1 MTRRSPP
8 LRLVAT
14 IGAPLLLS
22 GCAVFSPDGGM
33 SSVQRAASSELG
45 KDAVKITSE
54 ADAQQARQR
63 IDAQLAEPLTLDAA
77 VQIALLNN
85 RGLQAAYNELGIS
98 EAAFVA
104 AGLPP
109 NPRLSLSRIAGGGI
123 VEVEFS
129 IIANILALFTIPAR
143 RDIAEHRFSAAQHKA
158 VDATFR
164 LAAETRRAWVRAV
177 AAQELV
183 GLLSQARTSA
193 DAAAD
198 LMRKLG
204 ETGAANK
211 LDQARASAF
220 NAEIGIQ
227 LAQARLRARTEREAL
242 TRFLG
247 LWGKDIDFKLP
258 SALPALPGA
267 ISPVAE
273 IEAEAIRRRADLLM
287 ARRELEATARSLG
300 LTQATRYV
308 SLLELG
314 GMGKHERAR
323 TPEGTER
330 STQLGPALEIEIP
343 IFDLGETSAR
353 RARETYMAAVNRLA
367 EKAVNVR
374 SEART
379 AWQAYRA
386 SWDIARQYQTS
397 VLPLRKIVSDEALL
411 RYNGMLIDVFELL
424 TTARERITSTMAAIE
439 ARRDFLLAEVDFQ
452 TAIIGGGT
460 TGGETGS
467 TGTTVPAATPSAAH

>member
-1 MTRRSPP
+1 M
-8 LRLVAT
+8 A
-14 IGAPLLLS
+14 LLLS
-22 GCAVFSPDGGM
+22 GCAAFSPDGGM
-33 SSVQRAASSELG
+33 SFVQRTTSSEIG
-45 KDAVKITSE
+45 KDTVKITNDAE
-54 ADAQQARQR
+54 AQLARQR
-63 IDAQLAEPLTLDAA
+63 VEALLAEPLVLEAA
-77 VQIALLNN
+77 VQVALLNN
-85 RGLQAAYNELGIS
+85 RGLQAAYNELGVS

-129 IIANILALFTIPAR
+129 IIANLLALFTIPAR
-143 RDIAEHRFSAAQHKA
+143 RDIAERRFSAAQHKA
-158 VDATFR
+158 VEATFR
-164 LAAETRRAWVRAV
+164 LAAETRRAWIRAV

-183 GLLSQARTSA
+183 GFLVQARTSA

-204 ETGAANK
+204 ETGGANK
-211 LDQARASAF
+211 LDQARAGAF

-227 LAQARLRARTEREAL
+227 LAQARLRARAEREAL
-242 TRFLG
+242 IRQLG
-247 LWGKDIDFKLP
+247 LWGKDIDFRLP
-258 SALPALPGA
+258 STLPALPRNL
-267 ISPVAE
+267 SPVVE
-273 IEAEAIRRRADLLM
+273 VEADAIRRRADMQM

-314 GMGKHERAR
+314 GLGKVERAR

-353 RARETYMAAVNRLA
+353 RAHETYMAAVNRLA

-374 SEART
+374 SEARA
-379 AWQAYRA
+379 AWQSYRA

-424 TTARERITSTMAAIE
+424 TTARERIASTMAAIE

-460 TGGETGS
+460 AGGETGG
-467 TGTTVPAATPSAAH
+467 TGTAMPASTPTAAH